1 MAGKRIRTELSDSD
15 SDSGLLSTPT
25 PDHAMD
31 DRRSSNLPG
40 SDLGSSRSTAPGND
54 LRPSSGHSRQT
65 DPRPNLADDTARS
78 PNEPYLCSAGSY
90 VVVKPCDEGVS
101 FRSINVFWPQK
112 QIAAICGADAQV
124 EIEAPAN
131 GTLVIKTN
139 SRKATKA
146 LLKTTN
152 FCNKQVSVTL
162 HTSRNTSKGTVF
174 APELRHMTEE
184 EIQADLRGDGV
195 THIRRI
201 TSFRDGQRRDTSLL
215 VLTFD
220 STTLPD
226 KINIGWLR
234 KDVRV
239 FIPNPLRC
247 FKCQR
252 FGHGSSSCRQ
262 TARCQRC
269 GDSPHDGSECKT
281 PLKCLSC
288 GSEDH
293 SVSSTQC
300 PIWKK
305 EKSIC
310 ELKATSGMS
319 YPEARRQFNAQ
330 NKTPTPGTSYAQ
342 AVRTSTASS
351 STQTEPLA
359 ALPPLKLLTPL
370 KPSTV
375 KTTDS
380 TSTVTTATVSTQDFM
395 MEIAG
400 EDESPKTQPSSSD
413 VPSSPV
419 LNHKHAATTGRAAG
433 WQVVRGRPAR
443 PARGRPDGTGK
454 LAPGQIP
461 PPPPSPRPTTGRP
474 AVCVAGGR
482 SRSQSLGRFSSR
494 TVESRESKVASKIVE
509 SIWGPPDKAG
519 PSKSS

>member
-1 MAGKRIRTELSDSD
+1 MTGKRIRTDLSDSD

-31 DRRSSNLPG
+31 DCRSSTLPG
-40 SDLGSSRSTAPGND
+40 SDPCSSRSTAPGND
-54 LRPSSGHSRQT
+54 LRPSSGHSRKT

-78 PNEPYLCSAGSY
+78 PDEPYLCSAGSY

-124 EIEAPAN
+124 AIEAPGN

-146 LLKTTN
+146 LLKTTK
-152 FCNKQVSVTL
+152 FCNKQVSITL

-174 APELRHMTEE
+174 AQELRHMTEE
-184 EIQADLRGDGV
+184 EIHADLKGDEV

-220 STTLPD
+220 TTTLPE

-234 KDVRV
+234 KEVRV

-269 GDSPHDGSECKT
+269 GDSPHDGSDCKT

-305 EKSIC
+305 EKKY
-310 ELKATSGMS
+310 L
-319 YPEARRQFNAQ
+319 
-330 NKTPTPGTSYAQ
+330 
-342 AVRTSTASS
+342 
-351 STQTEPLA
+351 
-359 ALPPLKLLTPL
+359 
-370 KPSTV
+370 
-375 KTTDS
+375 
-380 TSTVTTATVSTQDFM
+380 
-395 MEIAG
+395 
-400 EDESPKTQPSSSD
+400 
-413 VPSSPV
+413 
-419 LNHKHAATTGRAAG
+419 
-433 WQVVRGRPAR
+433 
-443 PARGRPDGTGK
+443 
-454 LAPGQIP
+454 
-461 PPPPSPRPTTGRP
+461 
-474 AVCVAGGR
+474 
-482 SRSQSLGRFSSR
+482 
-494 TVESRESKVASKIVE
+494 
-509 SIWGPPDKAG
+509 
-519 PSKSS
+519 

>member
-1 MAGKRIRTELSDSD
+1 MAGKRIRTDLSDSD

-31 DRRSSNLPG
+31 DCRSSTLPG
-40 SDLGSSRSTAPGND
+40 SDPCSSRSTAPGND
-54 LRPSSGHSRQT
+54 LRPSSGHSRKT

-78 PNEPYLCSAGSY
+78 PDEPYLCSAGSY

-146 LLKTTN
+146 LLKTTK
-152 FCNKQVSVTL
+152 FCNKQVSITL

-184 EIQADLRGDGV
+184 EIHADLKGDGV

-220 STTLPD
+220 TTTLPE

-234 KDVRV
+234 KEVRV

-269 GDSPHDGSECKT
+269 GDSPHDGSDCKT

-319 YPEARRQFNAQ
+319 YPEARRQINAQ
-330 NKTPTPGTSYAQ
+330 TKTPTPGTSYAQ

-375 KTTDS
+375 KTTTS
-380 TSTVTTATVSTQDFM
+380 TSTVTTATASTQDSLM
-395 MEIAG
+395 VVVGDDKET
-400 EDESPKTQPSSSD
+400 PPTRPSSA
-413 VPSSPV
+413 VRPSPV
-419 LNHKHAATTGRAAG
+419 VGHRPSPTTHSADG
-433 WQVVRGRPAR
+433 WQQVRGRPAR
-443 PARGRPDGTGK
+443 RGHTDRN
-454 LAPGQIP
+454 LAPGQNP
-461 PPPPSPRPTTGRP
+461 SPFPSPRPTTGRP
-474 AVCVAGGR
+474 AIRVAGGR
-482 SRSQSLGRFSSR
+482 SRSHSLVHPPIP
-494 TVESRESKVASKIVE
+494 TDE
-509 SIWGPPDKAG
+509 SIWGPPDQAG
-519 PSKSS
+519 PPKSS